1 MECESSITG
10 VLQSE
15 DCAVSDL
22 RPVNAKTYY
31 ESLPASKPS
40 CGDIWTNIP
49 SFGLLPTNFTAAISI
64 SPACDI
70 SNFKTETLTFLPII
84 SVSQYFH
91 TVGFLPILRREILE
105 RLKAADLHLEI
116 AWPETGYYQP
126 PVREIEREIAR
137 LNQLLSVPKK
147 ARGWDV
153 HVKRAMAGLSVVGC
167 VSTNTDINYDDLSS
181 LLGQKWEDTK
191 RQLIT
196 NSYRNDI
203 HFFPSDE
210 QDPDTP
216 GVKKHSL
223 ALFRYPI
230 TVPTE
235 LLLAAQDMSGDQW
248 KAFLEERQQQYTILR
263 HFSPS
268 MPVKCLSLKA
278 SFLSDLLSRFTTL
291 YARIG
296 SPDFTRASVD
306 KIAREFANG

>member
-1 MECESSITG
+1 MNEF
-10 VLQSE
+10 
-15 DCAVSDL
+15 
-22 RPVNAKTYY
+22 RPVNAKSYY
-31 ESLPASKPS
+31 ESLPSSKPS

-49 SFGLLPTNFTAAISI
+49 SFGLLPTNFATAISI

-84 SVSQYFH
+84 PVSQYFH
-91 TVGFLPILRREILE
+91 TIGFLPVLRREILE
-105 RLKAADLHLEI
+105 RLKAAELSLEMP
-116 AWPETGYYQP
+116 WPETGYYQP
-126 PVREIEREIAR
+126 STRDFDKEIGR
-137 LNQLLSVPKK
+137 LNQVLSVPRKGK
-147 ARGWDV
+147 GWDS
-153 HVKRAMAGLSVVGC
+153 HVRRAIAGLSVAGC
-167 VSTNTDINYDDLSS
+167 VSTDTDINYDHLSS
-181 LLGQKWEDTK
+181 LLGSKWEDTK

-203 HFFPSDE
+203 HFFPNDD
-210 QDPDTP
+210 QDADSP

-230 TVPTE
+230 TVPAE
-235 LLLAAQDMSGDQW
+235 LLLAAQDMSSDQW
-248 KAFLEERQQQYTILR
+248 EVFVRERQERHTILK

-278 SFLSDLLSRFTTL
+278 TFLSDLLSRFTML

-306 KIAREFANG
+306 KIARDFSNG